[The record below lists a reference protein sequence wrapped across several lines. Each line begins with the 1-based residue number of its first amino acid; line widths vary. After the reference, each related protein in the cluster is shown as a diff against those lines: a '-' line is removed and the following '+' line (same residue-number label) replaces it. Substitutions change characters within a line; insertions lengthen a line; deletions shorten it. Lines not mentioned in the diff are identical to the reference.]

1 MKNIEQL
8 YQDTILSH
16 NRTPRNFCKLENYS
30 HTTVGR
36 NPLCGDSY
44 QLFIKL
50 ENNII
55 ANISFWGEGCA
66 ISKASSSIMSELLK
80 GQALAEAIQLKD
92 YFLQLLLAEDSSEQQ
107 TALAKLP
114 RKLQVF
120 QGINEYPM
128 RVKCATLIWR
138 ALEAI
143 FQSAKNGEE
152 KPANNNGEAQTI
164 VSTE

>member
-1 MKNIEQL
+1 MPRIEQL

-16 NRTPRNFCKLENYS
+16 NRSPRNFCKLGRFN

-44 QLFIKL
+44 QLFAQI
-50 ENNII
+50 EDGRIEDI
-55 ANISFWGEGCA
+55 GFWGEGCA
-66 ISKASSSIMSELLK
+66 VSKASSSIMGELVK
-80 GQALAEAIQLKD
+80 GKSLDEARTLKD
-92 YFLQLLLAEDSSEQQ
+92 DFLQLLLGRTPEQQ
-107 TALAKLP
+107 EAALKQLP

-120 QGINEYPM
+120 QGISEYPM

-138 ALEAI
+138 ALEAVLQGQGKI
-143 FQSAKNGEE
+143 GRAAAGE
-152 KPANNNGEAQTI
+152 

>member
-1 MKNIEQL
+1 MANIVQL

-16 NRTPRNFCKLENYS
+16 NRNPRNFGKLEHFS
-30 HTTVGR
+30 HTTFGR

-44 QLFIKL
+44 QLFAQIDGT
-50 ENNII
+50 II
-55 ANISFWGEGCA
+55 ANIGFFGEGCA
-66 ISKASSSIMSELLK
+66 VSKASCSIMGELVK
-80 GQALAEAIQLKD
+80 GKDLAEAVLLKD
-92 YFLQLLLAEDSSEQQ
+92 AFLQLLLAESDEQQ
-107 TALAKLP
+107 QEALAKLP

-120 QGINEYPM
+120 QGVSEYPM

-143 FQSAKNGEE
+143 ITSASQQCELQD
-152 KPANNNGEAQTI
+152 A